1 VLSAIL
7 HHVPVALEELTF
19 LFGVI
24 GWALVW
30 GAFTWLIYMSLE
42 PYVRRVWPTAL
53 ISWTRLLSGRWRD
66 PLVGRDVLA
75 GLLAGI
81 IRMALLIV
89 RLRLT
94 DRPPPDV
101 LFASALESL
110 GSVRHFTNIALVY
123 TVVDALSYGLSA
135 LFLLFLVRV
144 VVRKTWIAAGIVA
157 LLGIPL
163 GYRGG
168 DPLASW
174 ELIWVVGGTLFAFTV
189 LLRLGLLA
197 YVVTLLFVGLLS
209 RGPAVTLDLDAWTV
223 GMSFVTLLVVVALAS
238 YGFTIALAGRPA
250 FGGKAI

>member
-1 VLSAIL
+1 VAGDDATPDIARDPFSTRRSPIAEALQWGLIVSIFACAAMLARHNLRIGQGDRRSARRLGGFVVCASVLSAIL
-7 HHVPVALEELTF
+7 RAHHVPVALEELTF

-101 LFASALESL
+101 LFASGLESL
-110 GSVRHFTNIALVY
+110 GSVRHFKNIALVE
-123 TVVDALSYGLSA
+123 TVVDALSYALSA
-135 LFLLFLVRV
+135 LFLLFSFAWSFER
-144 VVRKTWIAAGIVA
+144 
-157 LLGIPL
+157 
-163 GYRGG
+163 RGS
-168 DPLASW
+168 PQ
-174 ELIWVVGGTLFAFTV
+174 
-189 LLRLGLLA
+189 GLSPCS
-197 YVVTLLFVGLLS
+197 VS
-209 RGPAVTLDLDAWTV
+209 RSDFEAEIL
-223 GMSFVTLLVVVALAS
+223 
-238 YGFTIALAGRPA
+238 
-250 FGGKAI
+250 